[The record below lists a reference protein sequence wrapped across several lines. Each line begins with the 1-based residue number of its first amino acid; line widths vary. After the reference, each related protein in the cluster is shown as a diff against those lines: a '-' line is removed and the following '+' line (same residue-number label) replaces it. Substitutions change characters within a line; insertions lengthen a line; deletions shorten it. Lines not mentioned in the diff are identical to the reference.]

1 MANFNGNGQNNT
13 INGTSVAD
21 TIYAKGGNDVV
32 NAGAGN
38 DYVDGGDGGDG
49 DDILNGGDGADQLIG
64 GDGSDRLNGGSGDD
78 ILNGGTGI
86 DMADYAGGAAVRVD
100 LTNGVATGQGTD
112 TLSNIENVW
121 GSDFGDTLKGNALA
135 NQLYGNA
142 GNDTFTATLG
152 IDLINGGA
160 GLDSL
165 IFTGSNAVTANL
177 ATGVYFFD
185 AQNRGTITGVEQLFG
200 GSFNDTLTGD
210 GGDNRL
216 DGGAGDDVLAGGGG
230 NDNLWGAAGVDRL
243 IADGGDDTLAGDWSW
258 DGNRSPGV
266 DYFEIRTNAHIA
278 TITDFKLGVDKLDL
292 TAFAFGTSS
301 YWTGASV
308 QAGSKTVMTLTGQGG
323 EVVKI
328 NLDGVTQ
335 GQLMTVN
342 DMIGGTASL
351 IAPAPTY
358 PMNGGNG
365 VADIFVLS
373 PTTGSQSI
381 TGFENGLDRFDI
393 SALSGWG
400 GGLHTNSNSDAVL
413 HFVNGAQVVEFT
425 IVGMPYYLIDASDY
439 IM

>member
-1 MANFNGNGQNNT
+1 MANINGNGQNNT

-21 TIYAKGGNDVV
+21 TINAKGGSDVV

-38 DYVDGGDGGDG
+38 DYVDGGSG
-49 DDILNGGDGADQLIG
+49 DDILNGEDGADELIG
-64 GDGSDRLNGGSGDD
+64 GDGSDRLNGGAGDD
-78 ILNGGTGI
+78 ILNGGAGI
-86 DMADYAGGAAVRVD
+86 DMADFSGGAAVRVD
-100 LTNGVATGQGTD
+100 LSTGAATGQGKD

-121 GSDFGDTLKGNALA
+121 GSSFSDTLKGNALA

-142 GNDTFTATLG
+142 GNDTFIASLG
-152 IDLINGGA
+152 IDLINGGD

-165 IFTGSNAVTANL
+165 SFAGSGAVTANL
-177 ATGVYFFD
+177 ATGVYAFD
-185 AQNRGTITGVEQLFG
+185 AQNRGTITRVEQLSG

-230 NDNLWGAAGVDRL
+230 NDNLWGGAGVDRL
-243 IADGGDDTLAGDWSW
+243 IADGGDDTMAGDYSW
-258 DGNRSPGV
+258 DGTRSAGV
-266 DYFEIRTNAHIA
+266 DIFEIRTNAHIV

-292 TAFAFGTSS
+292 TAFGFGTSN

-342 DMIGGTASL
+342 DMIGGSASL
-351 IAPAPTY
+351 IVPSPTY

-365 VADIFVLS
+365 LATIFVLN

-381 TGFENGLDRFDI
+381 TGFENGLDRLDI
-393 SALSGWG
+393 TALSSWG
-400 GGLHTNSNSDAVL
+400 GALHTNSNSDAVL
-413 HFVNGAQVVEFT
+413 HFESGAQVVEFT